1 MSFAILTTFL
11 NHRENSQIYAN
22 RAKEASWTII
32 QRGFRNFSSWKLS
45 QPPSSSFFSR
55 PPLLSSPLNPP
66 YEFDCV
72 ITPLLTRCLPPP
84 SQLPPPPSIF
94 IHPFERQLPLLI
106 QAQDVASFPNSVKR
120 FIHREAIVRS
130 NDVDNNNCTIFQ
142 NIVLAQISRYLFFL
156 FRFIQFFLDLFSN
169 ENGDGTSWN
178 IVEDRR
184 LIVDDG
190 WILPISFA
198 IY

>member
-22 RAKEASWTII
+22 RAKEASWTTI

-142 NIVLAQISRYLFFL
+142 NIVLAQIQLDTSSFSSDSYNFSSIFFQM
-156 FRFIQFFLDLFSN
+156 RM
-169 ENGDGTSWN
+169 EMEHRGRSWK
-178 IVEDRR
+178 IAD
-184 LIVDDG
+184 
-190 WILPISFA
+190 WS
-198 IY
+198 